1 MGGGCRNHRAGRRV
15 LAAALY
21 ASPLSFFVA
30 ATFPSSH
37 TGLSL
42 APGMD
47 ECHVLAAFEERACL
61 AFDTPIEDGF
71 TCKRSRESSLASGV
85 LRASLKPRSCS
96 AVEQEALHREFC
108 ALFEGFTGEFL
119 DSRGVSEEAFGV
131 ALTAAMA
138 ERCDNT
144 RSLLTVLPGRVS
156 ASLVG
161 AGRGRSL
168 RATARAAAWRR
179 L

>member
-1 MGGGCRNHRAGRRV
+1 
-15 LAAALY
+15 
-21 ASPLSFFVA
+21 
-30 ATFPSSH
+30 
-37 TGLSL
+37 
-42 APGMD
+42 MD

-71 TCKRSRESSLASGV
+71 TCKRSRALASGV
-85 LRASLKPRSCS
+85 LCAQVSSQSCS

-119 DSRGVSEEAFGV
+119 DSRGVSEEAFGE

-138 ERCDNT
+138 ERCGNA
-144 RSLLTVLPGRVS
+144 RSLLIVFSGRIS
-156 ASLVG
+156 ASLFG

>member
-1 MGGGCRNHRAGRRV
+1 M
-15 LAAALY
+15 
-21 ASPLSFFVA
+21 
-30 ATFPSSH
+30 
-37 TGLSL
+37 
-42 APGMD
+42 
-47 ECHVLAAFEERACL
+47 
-61 AFDTPIEDGF
+61 
-71 TCKRSRESSLASGV
+71 

-144 RSLLTVLPGRVS
+144 RSLLIVLPGRIS
-156 ASLVG
+156 ASALSAQG
-161 AGRGRSL
+161 GEDL
-168 RATARAAAWRR
+168 
-179 L
+179 

>member
-1 MGGGCRNHRAGRRV
+1 MQASSSRSPSTCGCAVR
-15 LAAALY
+15 
-21 ASPLSFFVA
+21 LSAQLSRGYVV
-30 ATFPSSH
+30 H
-37 TGLSL
+37 LLTGLSL

-138 ERCDNT
+138 ERCDNN
-144 RSLLTVLPGRVS
+144 RSLLIVLSGRIQRLLS
-156 ASLVG
+156 AQGGEDL
-161 AGRGRSL
+161 
-168 RATARAAAWRR
+168 
-179 L
+179 

>member
-1 MGGGCRNHRAGRRV
+1 MQASSSRSPSTCGCAVR
-15 LAAALY
+15 
-21 ASPLSFFVA
+21 LSAQLSRGYVV
-30 ATFPSSH
+30 H
-37 TGLSL
+37 LLTGLSL

-71 TCKRSRESSLASGV
+71 TCKRRALASGV

-119 DSRGVSEEAFGV
+119 DSRGVSEEAFGE

-144 RSLLTVLPGRVS
+144 RSLLIVFSGRIS
-156 ASLVG
+156 ASLV